1 MATSLDTAAPQRAS
15 DQPASTSTP
24 TRTRRLRVPSRDTA
38 LRMLS
43 ATSGGVLLYL
53 SNPPRP
59 EWWLAPI
66 GIALLGL
73 AVYRRRARAGFGYGF
88 LFGLGYLVPLLHW
101 TGVYVGPVAWWPL
114 SAFEAAVI
122 GLGTAAIAVVTGL
135 RGWPLLAALLWVT
148 DEALR
153 SREPFDGLPWGKVGF
168 SQVDGSFLSLGALG
182 GTPLI
187 GFAVVLTGFGLAALI
202 IRLAD
207 PVTRRDVAALAGP
220 VVAIVLPVLA
230 SIAAWPLVGTDPNA
244 GTATVAAIQ
253 GNVPRLGLDFNAQRR
268 AVLDYHVKETL
279 KLAAEVNAGQVPR
292 PDLVIWPEN
301 SSDIDPYV
309 NSDAYAEISAAVAAI
324 NAPVEIGA
332 VVTSQE
338 PGPKNTAILWLPG
351 QGPVQQYVKR
361 QLQPFGET
369 MPARSFFRLFSADVD
384 RAGNFVAGTAP
395 AIFPMGPARVGI
407 DTCYEVAFDSVVRDS
422 VPGSN
427 LLAVPTNN
435 ATFGHTEM
443 TYQQLAMD
451 QERAV
456 ESGRSVVVAATSGV
470 SAIIEP
476 DGRVIRESELFT
488 PDALVATVPL
498 RSTTT
503 IADRLGA
510 WPEWVMVAFGLLA
523 LAFGIRA
530 RRRDARVRRGQ
541 AALAATRD

>member
-1 MATSLDTAAPQRAS
+1 MAATLDTAAPSRAS
-15 DQPASTSTP
+15 GEPASN
-24 TRTRRLRVPSRDTA
+24 RTRRPRRLRLPGRATA
-38 LRMLS
+38 LRML
-43 ATSGGVLLYL
+43 AALAGGVLLYL

-59 EWWLAPI
+59 VWWLAPV
-66 GIALLGL
+66 GIALLGI

-88 LFGLGYLVPLLHW
+88 LFGMGYLIPLLHW
-101 TGVYVGPVAWWPL
+101 TGIYVGLIAWWPL
-114 SAFEAAVI
+114 SAFEAAII
-122 GLGTAAIAVVTGL
+122 GLGAAAIAVVTSV
-135 RGWPLLAALLWVT
+135 RGWPLWAALLWIA

-153 SREPFDGLPWGKVGF
+153 SRAPFGGLPWGKVGF
-168 SQVDGSFLSLGALG
+168 SQSYGTFLSLGTLG
-182 GTPLI
+182 GTVLI
-187 GFAVVLTGFGLAALI
+187 GFAVVLSGFGLAALA

-207 PVTRRDVAALAGP
+207 PVTRRDLAALAGP
-220 VVAIVLPVLA
+220 VVALVLPIVA
-230 SIAAWPLVGTDPNA
+230 AIATWPLVGTDPNA

-279 KLAAEVNAGQVPR
+279 KLAAEVKAGQMPQ
-292 PDLVIWPEN
+292 PQLVIWPEN
-301 SSDIDPYV
+301 SSDIDPYD

-324 NAPVEIGA
+324 DAPLSVGA
-332 VVTSQE
+332 VVTSQA
-338 PGPKNTAILWLPG
+338 PGPKNTAILWVPG

-369 MPARSFFRLFSADVD
+369 MPARSFFRLFSPDVD

-395 AIFPMGPARVGI
+395 AIFPMGPAKVGF
-407 DTCYEVAFDSVVRDS
+407 DTCYEVAFDGVVRDS
-422 VPGSN
+422 VPGST

-435 ATFGHTEM
+435 ATFGHSEM

-476 DGRVIRESELFT
+476 NGTVIRESELFT

-530 RRRDARVRRGQ
+530 RMQDARVRRGQ
-541 AALAATRD
+541 AALAAAQK